1 MSENDSDSM
10 ESSKPLSETMIIK
23 PDISRPKRKINNP
36 WNVNDVSDFLKYC
49 CPECDFTDQNL
60 PQFTDHALENHVLSN
75 ILFNNTSLQEDSEI
89 KSEHKDDIDYKSE
102 YPGMEIKDEPIE
114 VLEQVGEIKEA
125 EKHVFSSQYIEAMQ
139 SIHQREKQA
148 QLAKAGRAQAQPWTG
163 GCRWLQRRLEA
174 ITKNHAKGGTRTWPA

>member
-1 MSENDSDSM
+1 MKSEGDEIKSKHASKRDRTLTQIQLHRNSCHYPLINYPDPQDMSENDSDSM

-75 ILFNNTSLQEDSEI
+75 ILFNNTSHQEDSEI

-102 YPGMEIKDEPIE
+102 YPGMEIKDEPMEYGKAID
-114 VLEQVGEIKEA
+114 I
-125 EKHVFSSQYIEAMQ
+125 YIYDYLDKILLCNMA
-139 SIHQREKQA
+139 
-148 QLAKAGRAQAQPWTG
+148 
-163 GCRWLQRRLEA
+163 
-174 ITKNHAKGGTRTWPA
+174 N

>member
-1 MSENDSDSM
+1 MDTTFVPQIKPHPNSYQYPLINYLDPQDMSENDSDSM

-75 ILFNNTSLQEDSEI
+75 ILFNNANHQEDSEI

-102 YPGMEIKDEPIE
+102 YPGMEIKDEPMEYGKTIE
-114 VLEQVGEIKEA
+114 IIWIN
-125 EKHVFSSQYIEAMQ
+125 F
-139 SIHQREKQA
+139 
-148 QLAKAGRAQAQPWTG
+148 
-163 GCRWLQRRLEA
+163 
-174 ITKNHAKGGTRTWPA
+174 

>member
-1 MSENDSDSM
+1 MREMRPNKKKASKRDRTLTQIQLHTNRCQYSLINYPDPQDMSENDSDSM

-75 ILFNNTSLQEDSEI
+75 ILFNNTSHQEDSEI

-102 YPGMEIKDEPIE
+102 YPGMEIKDEPMDYGKI
-114 VLEQVGEIKEA
+114 ID
-125 EKHVFSSQYIEAMQ
+125 I
-139 SIHQREKQA
+139 
-148 QLAKAGRAQAQPWTG
+148 
-163 GCRWLQRRLEA
+163 
-174 ITKNHAKGGTRTWPA
+174 